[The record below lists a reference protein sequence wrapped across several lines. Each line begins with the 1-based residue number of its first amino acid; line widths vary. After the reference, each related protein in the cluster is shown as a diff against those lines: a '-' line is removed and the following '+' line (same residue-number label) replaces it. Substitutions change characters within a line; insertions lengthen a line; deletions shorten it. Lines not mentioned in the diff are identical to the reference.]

1 MRYYV
6 HMILAMADARY
17 QAAYWEQVAVS
28 EWWLSVVNQ
37 ITNR

>member
-1 MRYYV
+1 
-6 HMILAMADARY
+6 MILAMADSRY

-37 ITNR
+37 ITKR

>member
-6 HMILAMADARY
+6 NMIIAMADSRY
-17 QAAYWEQVAVS
+17 QAAYCEQVAVS

-37 ITNR
+37 ITKR